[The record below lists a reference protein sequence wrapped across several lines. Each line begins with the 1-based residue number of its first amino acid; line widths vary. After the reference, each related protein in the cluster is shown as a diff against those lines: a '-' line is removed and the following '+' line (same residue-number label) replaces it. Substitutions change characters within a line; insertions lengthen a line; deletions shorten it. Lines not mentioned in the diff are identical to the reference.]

1 MTEYTH
7 LHVHTHYSLLD
18 GAASIKSL
26 VTKAKENGMKAL
38 AITDHGNLY
47 GAVEFFKE
55 AKSQGIK
62 PIIGC
67 EVYVAEGSRLNKQS
81 KQDRSGFHLILL
93 AKTLEGYH
101 NLCRLSSL
109 GFLEGFYYTPRIDK
123 ELLKQYSAGL
133 IACSACIG
141 GEIPN
146 TLLFRS
152 EEKGEAALQE
162 YIEIFGDD
170 LYLELQRHGLPE
182 QNKVNPMLMQLA
194 DKYGL
199 KYIATNDVHFANAKD
214 YEAHKILIC
223 LNTGKDLQDASE
235 NLHYSGQEF
244 LKTQEEMN
252 ILFEDIPQALRNT
265 QDVVDKIEDF
275 NLEQEILLPEFPLPE
290 GFATGDEYLHHL
302 TYEGAKKR
310 YPELTEVITKRLDY
324 ELSVIKTMG
333 FAGYFLIVQDFIT
346 EARSMGVLVG
356 PGRGSAA
363 GSAVAYCTG
372 ITSLDPIHYN
382 LLFERF
388 LNPDRISMPDIDI
401 DFDDEGRDKVIRYV
415 MNKYGEKRVAQ
426 IVTFGTMAARSS
438 IRDVARVLKLPLPTA
453 DYLAKLV
460 PPTPG
465 MTLKAAYEEVKELD
479 DHRKKGE
486 DLVKKTL
493 EFAQTLEGCA
503 RHTGTHACGIIIGK
517 EDLIGLVPLSTSKE
531 TDLMVSQY
539 EGKFIEMTGLLK
551 MDFLG
556 LKTLSIIKDSLANI
570 KKRHNIDIDLETI
583 SLEDT
588 KTYELFQ
595 RADTVGIF
603 QFESDGMRNYLKR
616 LKPTNIEDLIAM
628 NALFRPGPMDQI
640 PTYISRKHGK
650 ERVEYLH
657 PLLEDILRPTQGIL
671 IYQEQIMQTAQIL
684 GGFSLGKADLLRK
697 AMGKKDMV
705 VMEKQ
710 KELFIEGAAV
720 HEIERDRAIKI
731 FDLMME
737 FAKYGF
743 NRSHSAAY
751 SILAYRT
758 AYLKAHYPA
767 EFMAA
772 ILTHNLNEIGKITFF
787 IEECNRIN
795 VKVSGPDINES
806 LLKFSVNAEGQIRFG
821 LAAIKGIGEAAVE
834 NLIEERNANGPFQ
847 SLFDIVR
854 RVNLRTVNRK
864 SMEALAMAGAFDC
877 FEGLHRAV
885 FFHKEGNDETTFLEK
900 VIRQATNQNNRMKES
915 QADLFGEAGHTE
927 IADPILPVCEVWS
940 KLEQLRMEK
949 MVTGFYISGHPLDD
963 YKLEIQHFTNTDLSK
978 LNNDLL
984 PYKGKEIRFAGMVTQ
999 VAHKTTKTGK
1009 AFGSFNMEDY
1019 NGNLNLALF
1028 SEDYL
1033 RMKHFLVEGAFLHI
1047 KARVESRYNMPDQVE
1062 IKVQQISLLSE
1073 TIEKFVNEITLTI
1086 NLQELDEEL
1095 VKRLKSTF
1103 NSTKGK
1109 CRMKMMVKDSEEN
1122 LQVNFSAKSI
1132 KVNINDFMKKLPD
1145 FPQLNYQLN

>member
-1 MTEYTH
+1 MSPFTH

-26 VTKAKENGMKAL
+26 VTKAKEDGMSAL

-47 GAVEFFKE
+47 GAYEFFKE
-55 AKSQGIK
+55 AKSNGIK
-62 PIIGC
+62 PILGC
-67 EVYVAEGSRLNKQS
+67 EIYVAEGSRFAKQG
-81 KQDRSGFHLILL
+81 KKDRSGYHLILL
-93 AKTLEGYH
+93 AKNLEGYY

-109 GFLEGFYYTPRIDK
+109 GFIEGFYYTPRIDK

-146 TLLFRS
+146 TILHRG
-152 EEKGEAALQE
+152 EEKGEEVLQE
-162 YIEIFGDD
+162 YLGIFGDN

-182 QNKVNPMLMQLA
+182 QEQVNPVLMRLA
-194 DKYGL
+194 EKYNIR
-199 KYIATNDVHFANAKD
+199 YIATNDVHFTNAPD

-223 LNTGKDLQDASE
+223 LNTGKDLDNASE
-235 NLHYSGQEF
+235 DLHYSGQEF
-244 LKTQEEMN
+244 LKTQAEMTV
-252 ILFEDIPQALRNT
+252 LFEDLPEAIENT
-265 QDVVDKIEDF
+265 QHLVERIENYSID
-275 NLEQEILLPEFPLPE
+275 QKILLPEFPLPE
-290 GFATGDEYLHHL
+290 GFESGDDFLRHL
-302 TYEGAKKR
+302 TLEGAKKR
-310 YPELTEVITKRLDY
+310 YPEITPEVQERLDY
-324 ELSVIKTMG
+324 ELTVIKNTG
-333 FAGYFLIVQDFIT
+333 YAGYFLIVQDFIS
-346 EARSMGVLVG
+346 EARRMGVLVG

-372 ITSLDPIHYN
+372 ITSIDPIHYN

-401 DFDDEGRDKVIRYV
+401 DFDDEGRNKVIQYV
-415 MNKYGEKRVAQ
+415 INKYGEKRVAQ

-438 IRDVARVLKLPLPTA
+438 IRDVARVLKLPPSQA

-465 MTLKAAYEEVKELD
+465 TTLQSAYKEVKELED
-479 DHRKKGE
+479 QRKKGD

-503 RHTGTHACGIIIGK
+503 RHTGTHACGVIIGK
-517 EDLIGLVPLSTSKE
+517 EDLIGLVPLSTSKDTE
-531 TDLMVSQY
+531 MKVSQY
-539 EGKFIEMTGLLK
+539 EGTFIENVGLLK

-556 LKTLSIIKDSLANI
+556 LKTLSIIKDSLVNI
-570 KKRHNIDIDLETI
+570 KRRHDVDIDLETI
-583 SLEDT
+583 SLEDE

-595 RADTVGIF
+595 RGDTIGIF

-628 NALFRPGPMDQI
+628 NALFRPGPMEQI
-640 PTYISRKHGK
+640 PTYILRKHGK
-650 ERVEYLH
+650 ERVEYPH
-657 PLLEDILRPTQGIL
+657 KLLEDILRPTQGIL
-671 IYQEQIMQTAQIL
+671 IYQEQIMKTAQIL
-684 GGFSLGKADLLRK
+684 GGFSLGKADILRK

-705 VMEKQ
+705 IMEKQ
-710 KELFIEGAAV
+710 KEEFIEGAAV
-720 HEIERDRAIKI
+720 HEIDREKAIKI

-751 SILAYRT
+751 SVLAYRT

-787 IEECNRIN
+787 IEECSRIN
-795 VKVSGPDINES
+795 IKVAGPDINES
-806 LLKFSVNAEGQIRFG
+806 ELKFTVNAEGQIRFG

-834 NLIEERNANGPFQ
+834 NLIEERKNKGPFQ
-847 SLFDIVR
+847 SFFDLVR

-864 SMEALAMAGAFDC
+864 SMEALAMAGAFDS
-877 FEGLHRAV
+877 FEGVHRAV
-885 FFHKEGNDETTFLEK
+885 FFQKEGNDETTFLEK
-900 VIRQATNQNNRMKES
+900 VIRHASNIQSRLKES
-915 QADLFGEAGHTE
+915 QNDLFGESGHAN
-927 IADPILPVCEVWS
+927 IADPLLPVCPPWS

-963 YKLEIQHFTNTDLSK
+963 YKTEIQHFTNANLST
-978 LNNDLL
+978 LNNDLTQFR
-984 PYKGKEIRFAGMVTQ
+984 GKEIRFAGMVSNAVT
-999 VAHKTTKTGK
+999 KMTKTGK
-1009 AFGSFNMEDY
+1009 SFGSFNLEDY

-1028 SEDYL
+1028 SEDFL
-1033 RMKHFLVEGAFLHI
+1033 RFKHFLNEGEFLFI
-1047 KARVESRYNMPDQVE
+1047 KARVESRYNNPDQLE
-1062 IKVQQISLLSE
+1062 IKVQQITLLSE
-1073 TIEKFVNEITLTI
+1073 TLEKFVSEITITA
-1086 NLQELDEEL
+1086 NLQDLDDIFI
-1095 VKRLKSTF
+1095 KKLKTTLTS
-1103 NSTKGK
+1103 SKGK
-1109 CRMKMMVKDSEEN
+1109 CHLKVIIKDNDEN
-1122 LQVNFSAKSI
+1122 LAINFYSKSI
-1132 KVNINDFMKKLPD
+1132 KLNSSDLIKKVKEL
-1145 FPQLNYQLN
+1145 PQLSYQLN